1 LGTSGKTTTQ
11 DWRVSSAT
19 SLGVQIGRNKR
30 GMSFTVWFEWWFT
43 GFTALPSA
51 DSWGMALEALSCSD
65 GWCPDSNL
73 TLVWGNFY
81 HLWLKKRIQTPKG
94 YPRLADSP
102 LNRDGLGCSPWHCRT
117 HRDVVQIYHH
127 SAWTQQKQNFVCCH
141 FGCNQYSSG
150 QTMII
155 KHTVMFMFINSTP
168 FKILMVE
175 TIRLWWNWGGSYCFI
190 HILNYHLPRCIQ
202 A

>member
-1 LGTSGKTTTQ
+1 MICGVYGAAKCWLLGHGSWSIKLLGWLVPRFKPHPGLGKLL
-11 DWRVSSAT
+11 SSM
-19 SLGVQIGRNKR
+19 V
-30 GMSFTVWFEWWFT
+30 
-43 GFTALPSA
+43 
-51 DSWGMALEALSCSD
+51 
-65 GWCPDSNL
+65 
-73 TLVWGNFY
+73 
-81 HLWLKKRIQTPKG
+81 KKRIQTPKG

-150 QTMII
+150 QSMII
-155 KHTVMFMFINSTP
+155 KHTVMLMFKNNSMP
-168 FKILMVE
+168 FNILMVE

-202 A
+202 AKH